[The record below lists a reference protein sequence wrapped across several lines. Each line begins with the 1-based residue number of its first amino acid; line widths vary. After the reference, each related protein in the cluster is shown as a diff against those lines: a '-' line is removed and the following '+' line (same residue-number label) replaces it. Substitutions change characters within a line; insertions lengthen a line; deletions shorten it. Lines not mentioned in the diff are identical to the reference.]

1 MPRLRGRRW
10 ESGRARPSWLS
21 SWDICANIY
30 NHTHNYIW
38 RYTTNDRSISILSI
52 ELHIYIY
59 VYTRIYIYKQVGW
72 IWDIANGNGLN
83 SVTLILDDSYST
95 IKFWSI
101 PTVGNRRARDRVRQL
116 LDLVLCNAQTA
127 CNLWSNWPEQWVT
140 SFSTEQLWQWN
151 YTQTLSDTEA
161 SSENAP
167 KGQIL
172 LRLVFL
178 GCFNIKISYPSFGS
192 HARMDTHPFTQRR
205 FYTLRNFTAISSALE
220 PQSVRKDGVEHLD
233 MAVLL
238 PFFGA
243 HTSFH
248 TKRFPSVPSR

>member
-1 MPRLRGRRW
+1 MSEGGRGAKDGRRQ
-10 ESGRARPSWLS
+10 R
-21 SWDICANIY
+21 
-30 NHTHNYIW
+30 NHTRPCREKPGVALTH
-38 RYTTNDRSISILSI
+38 
-52 ELHIYIY
+52 
-59 VYTRIYIYKQVGW
+59 
-72 IWDIANGNGLN
+72 
-83 SVTLILDDSYST
+83 
-95 IKFWSI
+95 
-101 PTVGNRRARDRVRQL
+101 RRL
-116 LDLVLCNAQTA
+116 
-127 CNLWSNWPEQWVT
+127 
-140 SFSTEQLWQWN
+140 

-178 GCFNIKISYPSFGS
+178 GCFNIKISYPSLGS